1 MRPLLF
7 AVLLCGSFIVAQDSN
22 PAAPD
27 NSKHTKGEVTV
38 QGCVSRSSGDYTLF
52 KQDPGITYELHGS
65 RQIKLRKYLG
75 QRVEVTGEENPT
87 MSTSSDALNKTGSA
101 TSVSIRV
108 TSIRM
113 LDRECPA
120 R

>member
-7 AVLLCGSFIVAQDSN
+7 AVLLCGSFVVGQDSTA
-22 PAAPD
+22 AAPD
-27 NSKHTKGEVTV
+27 NSKHIKGEVTV

-65 RQIKLRKYLG
+65 RKIKLRKYLG
-75 QRVEVTGEENPT
+75 QRVEVTGKENPT
-87 MSTSSDALNKTGSA
+87 LSTSSDALNKTGSA
-101 TSVSIRV
+101 TSVAIMVSSIR
-108 TSIRM
+108 TI
-113 LDRECPA
+113 DKECSA